1 VQAIQGI
8 GRVVGQISAAQNTI
22 ASAVEEQTATTNE
35 INRNLAEAA
44 SGASEIVQNVTGV
57 ATAANETTRG
67 ANDTQ
72 QAAVELARMAAALQD
87 LVGQFRYG
95 EQESRATTRKPVRTN
110 PPPARK
116 PSEPELSEYGKA
128 FAAARRND
136 PGVE

>member
-1 VQAIQGI
+1 VA
-8 GRVVGQISAAQNTI
+8 QISAAQNTI

-44 SGASEIVQNVTGV
+44 SGASEIVQNVAGV

-87 LVGQFRYG
+87 LVGQFRFG
-95 EQESRATTRKPVRTN
+95 ADERRVVAKRSARANKPA
-110 PPPARK
+110 PK
-116 PSEPELSEYGKA
+116 PSGEHELSDFGKA
-128 FAAARRND
+128 FAAERQSAD
-136 PGVE
+136 DLS